1 MRDMAAAPTVTM
13 SDCSAASR
21 LWSVVAKM
29 GGALTANRGP
39 RPQGVEVAETS
50 QTLRRRLRCGR
61 VPGVLTRSG
70 GRWLLSNVAEVRTST
85 ALGGDDGTALDL
97 FAALVAA
104 LNEGVVHE
112 SDLRVVHGR
121 LAAILRC
128 DEDKLVRLH
137 VSEKHLGAVAF
148 VCVCLSHPS
157 HTNAHRWLAWVL
169 SARLE
174 RNLIRRG
181 LPGPGLWSVRGN
193 YQQRETGFD
202 QSTLWIDAMP
212 AGFWQRLR
220 SHHIEWLSDA
230 AMASN
235 PRSTPRVLRKLA
247 QSNNRVVADL
257 VASHPRTPPR
267 VLARLSESYV
277 VDSFRVAQNLSAS
290 RRLLS
295 RLADHPDV
303 WTRQIVAVH
312 PSTPAETLEEL
323 ADDDDAQ
330 VRAQAASRGSV
341 SDLARRRLAR
351 DVSGAVRRAVA
362 ISKHTPVDLL
372 EHLLEDPISAV
383 RCAAVSNSKLF
394 SYTFDKLAGDRS
406 VHVRSWV
413 AHRSS
418 GQMTLTQLAKDP
430 KTAVRALVAEN
441 CDTSKATL
449 QTLARDPDGNV
460 RAAVAAN
467 ERTPAAQLAELVV
480 DPEPWVRASV
490 AKNPKAS
497 RELLTKLLDTKNWTV
512 ESCLAESCLA
522 ENPAA
527 PADLLESV
535 LSSDPSEWP
544 YALVDNPSIPAAM
557 LQQLAASDDPWTRER
572 AAANPSASPRLLAE
586 LAADEQPAVRLVA
599 ARQISQRGERPAASR
614 RLDLWFRDWLR
625 YGSGFRIR

>member
-1 MRDMAAAPTVTM
+1 MMVEMASSPTR
-13 SDCSAASR
+13 SH
-21 LWSVVAKM
+21 
-29 GGALTANRGP
+29 GP
-39 RPQGVEVAETS
+39 RPQGLEQAETS
-50 QTLRRRLRCGR
+50 RMLRRRLRCGR
-61 VPGVLTRSG
+61 VPGVLTRRD
-70 GRWLLSNVAEVRTST
+70 GRWLLSNVAEVRTAT

-104 LNEGVVHE
+104 LNEGVVHD

-121 LAAILRC
+121 VAAILRC
-128 DEDKLVRLH
+128 DEDRLVRLH

-157 HTNAHRWLAWVL
+157 QINARRWLAWVL

-181 LPGPGLWSVRGN
+181 LPGPGLLSIRGN
-193 YQQRETGFD
+193 DHRRETGFD
-202 QSTLWIDAMP
+202 RSTRWVDRMP

-220 SHHIEWLSDA
+220 SHHIEWLRDA
-230 AMASN
+230 AMASD
-235 PRSTPRVLRKLA
+235 PRTTPRVLRKLA
-247 QSNNRVVADL
+247 QSDNRVVADL
-257 VASHPRTPPR
+257 VASHPKTPPR
-267 VLARLSESYV
+267 VLTRLSESHV
-277 VDSFRVAQNLSAS
+277 VGSFRVAQNLSAS
-290 RRLLS
+290 RRVLS
-295 RLADHPDV
+295 RLADHDDV
-303 WTRQIVAVH
+303 WTRLIVAVH
-312 PSTPAETLEEL
+312 PSTPVEALEEL
-323 ADDDDAQ
+323 ADDEDAL
-330 VRAQAASRGSV
+330 VRAQAAERGSV

-362 ISKHTPVDLL
+362 ISKHTPVDLV
-372 EHLLEDPISAV
+372 EHLLEDPISTV
-383 RCAAVSNSKLF
+383 RCGAVSNSKLP

-418 GQMTLTQLAKDP
+418 NPMTLTQLAKDP
-430 KTAVRALVAEN
+430 KTAVRTLAAQN

-449 QTLARDPDGNV
+449 QTLTQDPGCNV

-480 DPEPWVRASV
+480 DPDPWVRASV

-497 RELLTKLLDTKNWTV
+497 RELLTKLVDTKDWTV
-512 ESCLAESCLA
+512 ESCLVESFLA
-522 ENPAA
+522 ENPSA

-544 YALVDNPSIPAAM
+544 YGLVGNPSIPAAM
-557 LQQLAASDDPWTRER
+557 LQRLATSDDPWTRER

-586 LAADEQPAVRLVA
+586 LAADEQPAVRLAA
-599 ARQISQRGERPAASR
+599 ARQISQRREALIREQPTQQPAAAR
-614 RLDLWFRDWLR
+614 RLYLWLR
-625 YGSGFRIR
+625 HRFSYRSGFRIR